1 MAERPTLV
9 WVPAFSNGQMRRFD
23 STFYLDDVM
32 LADQFA
38 ILDALVAEK
47 GWTSI
52 VKCLRG
58 ADSSAVLEARV
69 AEANAVH
76 VVYSEERLSEVLP
89 RASAALLD
97 FPSSAMLECE
107 DAGLPTFVLAY
118 PGLHLRHSGVVRRRL
133 ARIVRYTHRDQ
144 IAGLIGGFLGEV
156 DEALRRGTGWSPT
169 GIR

>member
-1 MAERPTLV
+1 M
-9 WVPAFSNGQMRRFD
+9 WIPAFSNGQMRRFD

-38 ILDALVAEK
+38 ILDALVAQT
-47 GWTSI
+47 GWDSI

-69 AEANAVH
+69 AAAKAPH
-76 VVYSEERLSEVLP
+76 VVYSEERLSDVLP

-118 PGLHLRHSGVVRRRL
+118 PGLHLRHSGVARQRL
-133 ARIVRYTHRDQ
+133 ARIAPYAHRDE
-144 IAGLIGGFLGEV
+144 IAGLLGGFLGEV
-156 DEALRRGTGWSPT
+156 DEARSGGAAWTPA